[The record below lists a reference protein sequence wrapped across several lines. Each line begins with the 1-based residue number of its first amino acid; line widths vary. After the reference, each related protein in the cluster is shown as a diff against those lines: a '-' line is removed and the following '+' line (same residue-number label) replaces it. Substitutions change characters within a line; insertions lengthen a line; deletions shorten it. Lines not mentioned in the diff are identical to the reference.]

1 MAEISTNSQTQSEI
15 IINQIFHDNKTQD
28 PVRVPTDFV
37 DDELIEAIWQ
47 ELDGRV
53 PHDQIRQT
61 VYQVATRYVDARV
74 MNFITIFIRRMT
86 LEQLMQ

>member
-15 IINQIFHDNKTQD
+15 RTIQIFHGKNNQV
-28 PVRVPTDFV
+28 PVRLPTDFV

-61 VYQVATRYVDARV
+61 AYQVATRYVDARV
-74 MNFITIFIRRMT
+74 MNFITIFIQRKT
-86 LEQLMQ
+86 LEQLKQ